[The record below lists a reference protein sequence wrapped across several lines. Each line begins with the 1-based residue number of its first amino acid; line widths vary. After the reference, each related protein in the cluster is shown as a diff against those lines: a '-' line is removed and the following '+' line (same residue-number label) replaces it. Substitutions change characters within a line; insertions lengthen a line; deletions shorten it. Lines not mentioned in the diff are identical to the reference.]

1 MEETKNNLYAKLNVV
16 RLELSKEI
24 NKSGKNTY
32 SKYDYFQLKDFM
44 PRAIELCNENGLFT
58 KFWIDKEKQE
68 LPSKTTTTYIN
79 NDEGEIVEEVITKEE
94 NFTYTEYANLLVIDV
109 ETGEEDLFKKETA
122 NVSLQA
128 AQPIQNLGGK
138 STYMKRYMYMDVFE
152 INENDA
158 VEEQTGKPVVAE
170 TKPVTAAKPA
180 VKKVETKPAVTKVET
195 KPVEPVVEVKEE
207 PEVQPTIEASVE
219 VVSEELMSMDTKV
232 MIAGEIKK
240 AGLDPR
246 GEIIEFAKA
255 LGTDVPLLK
264 ESDKDKILKMLEEKV
279 GGNK

>member
-16 RLELSKEI
+16 RLELSKEM

-195 KPVEPVVEVKEE
+195 KPVETVVEVKEE